1 VLALAWQVWQLEDQ
15 PLGNHLLAISMEK
28 IPGAK
33 EKAAM
38 TLGGIAFLKKTG
50 QLARAD
56 QLVTELLQD
65 PKMNKHAALW
75 RLAAELAEKRDMTAR
90 SLECLENALDRE
102 FKNLP
107 EVIDLQSVRKD
118 YGKVLEYYQGLADAM
133 VALKLKPPAGFLS
146 RVVKTADRWRALDR
160 EANSACQ
167 TAAAILRRFNE
178 RDLAWDYLTTP
189 IGLSPNESG
198 PWLQLAGTMN
208 RTGELDLAD
217 RAYLSA
223 FETEPTNAQ
232 ILWDRAQNLRQAG
245 KTAVARTVL
254 TQIAEGTW
262 QPRFQGLQAQ
272 AKLQLQE

>member
-1 VLALAWQVWQLEDQ
+1 
-15 PLGNHLLAISMEK
+15 
-28 IPGAK
+28 
-33 EKAAM
+33 M
-38 TLGGIAFLKKTG
+38 TLAGIAFLQKTG

-56 QLVTELLQD
+56 QLLSELLHD
-65 PKMNKHAALW
+65 PKMNKHASLW
-75 RLAAELAEKRDMTAR
+75 RLAAELAQKRDMTAR
-90 SLECLENALDRE
+90 SLECLEKALDRE

-107 EVIDLQSVRKD
+107 EVIDLQQVRKD
-118 YGKVLEYYQGLADAM
+118 YAKLLEHYQGLADAM
-133 VALKLKPPAGFLS
+133 VALKLKPPAGFLTK
-146 RVVKTADRWRALDR
+146 VVKTADRWRALDR
-160 EANSACQ
+160 EATSACQ

-189 IGLSPNESG
+189 IGLSPNEAG
-198 PWLQLAGTMN
+198 PWLDLAGTMS

-245 KTAVARTVL
+245 KTTAARSVL
-254 TQIAEGTW
+254 TQIVDGAW
-262 QPRFQGLQAQ
+262 QPRFQSLQAQ